1 LHAASPHALIRL
13 LAAELRR
20 SAKKNRFTM
29 KTEISV
35 AATFKRPSAFLPIA
49 MSVIAVAVIIVHIA
63 GSGTAPEKDEGTA
76 AHLWQLLM
84 AAQVPIVAFFIFKR
98 IPQAPR
104 YPFSPHK

>member
-1 LHAASPHALIRL
+1 
-13 LAAELRR
+13 
-20 SAKKNRFTM
+20 M

-76 AHLWQLLM
+76 AHLWQLLI
-84 AAQVPIVAFFIFKR
+84 AAQVPIVAFFIFKW

-104 YPFSPHK
+104 ATLSVLAAQIAMALLALAPIYFLKW